1 MATETIIGA
10 GPVGLSL
17 ALMRAKSGA
26 HVTLIDRADLATAS
40 LDARS
45 LAISYG
51 SVQILKLKHI
61 AHAPIQH
68 IHISEHGAWGHT
80 QLHAT
85 DVAQPMLGMVVRY
98 GDLVARL
105 SELAELQPNI
115 RIIRPASVV
124 QIDGQHVTL
133 NDGQIIDS
141 DLIVHAEGGLFQT
154 DAPAQLDYKQ
164 TALIANVTLT
174 KAKPAWAW
182 ERFTAHGPCA
192 LLPASNDGL
201 NFNLVWCMQR
211 ARADELMAATDND
224 FLAQLNH
231 AVRHLTGTISQVSP
245 RVAYPLG
252 LKRAAELYSGARVA
266 IGNAAQTLHPV
277 AGQGFNLG
285 LRDAFVLNQS
295 LNRQP
300 TIAQALNAFAH
311 HRQLDRAV
319 TVRTTDALARGFFT
333 DFGVAH
339 LRSAGFGLINALP
352 LLKRKVAQQFMFGV
366 R

>member
-26 HVTLIDRADLATAS
+26 HVTLIDKTDLATVS

-51 SVQILKLKHI
+51 SVQILNLKHI
-61 AHAPIQH
+61 PHAPIQH

-80 QLHAT
+80 QLHAA
-85 DVAQPMLGMVVRY
+85 DVTQPMLGMVVRY
-98 GDLVARL
+98 GDLVAQL
-105 SELAELQPNI
+105 SQLAESQPNI

-124 QIDGQHVTL
+124 HIDGQQVTL

-141 DLIVHAEGGLFQT
+141 DLIVHAEGSFE
-154 DAPAQLDYKQ
+154 AEQLDYQQ
-164 TALIANVTLT
+164 TALIANVTLA

-201 NFNLVWCMQR
+201 NFNLVWCVQR

-224 FLAQLNH
+224 FLAQINH
-231 AVRHLTGTISQVSP
+231 AVRHLTGTISQVGP

-295 LNRQP
+295 LNQHLS
-300 TIAQALNAFAH
+300 IVQALSAFTH

-339 LRSAGFGLINALP
+339 VRSAGFGLINALP